1 MSNYIPI
8 FLKIQTDET
17 EMYDKVLLCTI
28 RNPNLNNNITQEAS
42 KEKNGLKQNES
53 PADLKG

>member
-1 MSNYIPI
+1 M
-8 FLKIQTDET
+8 DET